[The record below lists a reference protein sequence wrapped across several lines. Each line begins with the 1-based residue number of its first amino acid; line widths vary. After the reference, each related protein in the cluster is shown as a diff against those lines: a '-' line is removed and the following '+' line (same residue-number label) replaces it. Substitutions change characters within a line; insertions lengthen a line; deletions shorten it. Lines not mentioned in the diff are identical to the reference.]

1 MKEVGFVNFESYI
14 SKAGLSKGSVLELN
28 DHAGHV
34 VAADAAR
41 GGDVG
46 GDDLIEHIFN
56 GRGESLALLVS
67 DHLAEL
73 IDCLL
78 RSEAVPDA
86 VAGNDQEG
94 SVGAEL
100 LGLDLGHRGD
110 HLV

>member
-1 MKEVGFVNFESYI
+1 MLILKVIYR
-14 SKAGLSKGSVLELN
+14 KRDCHRGSVLELN

-46 GDDLIEHIFN
+46 GYDLIEDIFN
-56 GRGESLALLVS
+56 GRGESVALLVS
-67 DHLAEL
+67 DHLAEF

-100 LGLDLGHRGD
+100 LGLDLGHRSD
-110 HLV
+110 HLL